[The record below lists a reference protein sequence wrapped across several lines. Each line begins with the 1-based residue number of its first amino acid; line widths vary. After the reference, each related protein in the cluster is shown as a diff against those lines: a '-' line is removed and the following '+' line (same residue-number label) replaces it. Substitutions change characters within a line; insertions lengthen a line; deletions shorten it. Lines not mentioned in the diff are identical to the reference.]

1 MQWVPE
7 ERADAYLDGL
17 MSRDEARAFERDL
30 ASLPETAKA
39 LSVALVLREMLEAL
53 PPTRP
58 PDGLEEKIARALAL
72 QAEAKPKQP
81 KALFRRFRAAL
92 SATSWTV
99 RGPVHALGGVPRNA
113 QPMLAGL
120 SQMRWML
127 GPLGAAGGEPQR
139 VAAKKPMWRRALA
152 LAGY

>member
-1 MQWVPE
+1 
-7 ERADAYLDGL
+7 
-17 MSRDEARAFERDL
+17 
-30 ASLPETAKA
+30 
-39 LSVALVLREMLEAL
+39 
-53 PPTRP
+53 
-58 PDGLEEKIARALAL
+58 
-72 QAEAKPKQP
+72 
-81 KALFRRFRAAL
+81 
-92 SATSWTV
+92 
-99 RGPVHALGGVPRNA
+99 LGGVPRNA